1 MDECLGGVSQSI
13 QIFQKFSIAVTSHLI
28 RIMSFLIAGLGNI
41 GAEYEETRH
50 NIGFK
55 IADKLVA
62 EGKSAFSLQRLAFY
76 AEYRSRGKNV
86 YVIKPTTYMNLSGK
100 ALRYWMT
107 ELKIQPQNV
116 LVVLDDLAIP
126 YGTLRIRPKGSDGG
140 HNGLKDID
148 ATLGNNNY
156 PRLRF
161 GIGNEFSK
169 GKQIDYVLGKWS
181 VDELKVMDEKIN
193 NACAAVNSF
202 MFEGIERAMNKF
214 NK

>member
-1 MDECLGGVSQSI
+1 
-13 QIFQKFSIAVTSHLI
+13 
-28 RIMSFLIAGLGNI
+28 MSFLIVGLGNI
-41 GAEYEETRH
+41 GDEYENTRH
-50 NIGFK
+50 NVGFK
-55 IADKLVA
+55 IADELAKASNALFKL
-62 EGKSAFSLQRLAFY
+62 ERLAFV

-86 YVIKPTTYMNLSGK
+86 YLIKPTTYMNLSGK
-100 ALRYWMT
+100 ALRYWMN

-126 YGTLRIRPKGSDGG
+126 FGSIRIRGKGSDGG

-169 GKQIDYVLGKWS
+169 GKQVNYVLGKWS
-181 VDELKVMDEKIN
+181 VEEMKQLNEKVKQ
-193 NACAAVNSF
+193 ACDAVNSF
-202 MFEGIERAMNKF
+202 MFEGIDRAMTKYNKS
-214 NK
+214 